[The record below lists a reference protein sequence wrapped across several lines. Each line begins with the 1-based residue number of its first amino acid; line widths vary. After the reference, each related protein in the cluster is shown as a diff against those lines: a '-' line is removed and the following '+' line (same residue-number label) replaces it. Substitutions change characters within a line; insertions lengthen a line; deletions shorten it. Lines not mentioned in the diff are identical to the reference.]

1 MRINANTF
9 IYHMVMAQALL
20 YIGSFISAPNGLH
33 YHITLDDCIDQLFS
47 DVIKMSFQTPSE
59 KCIILSFVNHE
70 N

>member
-33 YHITLDDCIDQLFS
+33 YHITLDDCIDLVMSLKCHFKLR
-47 DVIKMSFQTPSE
+47 VKNVLYCRLLIMRIK
-59 KCIILSFVNHE
+59 
-70 N
+70 